1 MQKYI
6 LKPESSNSIRTII
19 TILLDTRRVQEQMI
33 RKTNAVQVYSTVEMR
48 ADSILPNQLTLLRKK
63 EQ

>member
-19 TILLDTRRVQEQMI
+19 TILLDTKRAQEQMI
-33 RKTNAVQVYSTVEMR
+33 KKTNAVQVYSAAEMR
-48 ADSILPNQLTLLRKK
+48 ADSILLNQLTL
-63 EQ
+63 